1 MIVVVLLFALWM
13 VLAAGDL
20 SSLVI
25 GVPFIAAG
33 VAVARLRPAGP
44 IRVRP
49 GGALRFAIVF
59 LGRCFVA
66 GVDVAKRAFGPRGA
80 IHPGFVEHRFAI
92 PEGAPRT
99 LLANVVSLLPGTMS
113 AAVDGDV
120 LRLHVLDT
128 RLDVARDMAALE
140 RLVAGVFKAASTA
153 VEPTGGR
160 SS

>member
-1 MIVVVLLFALWM
+1 VIAAFLHVLLWM
-13 VLAAGDL
+13 ILAEGDL

-25 GVPFIAAG
+25 GAPFIAAG
-33 VAVARLRPAGP
+33 AAVARLRPAGAD
-44 IRVRP
+44 RVRP
-49 GGALRFAIVF
+49 TGAVRFAVVF
-59 LGRCFVA
+59 LGKCCVA

-80 IHPGFVEHRFAI
+80 IRPGFVEHEFSI

-128 RLDVARDMAALE
+128 RLDVAREMAALE
-140 RLVAGVFKAASTA
+140 ALVAGVFGVASTVVDPA
-153 VEPTGGR
+153 EGGFP
-160 SS
+160 